1 MKVIYLCLL
10 LIGSLSACNSTIQ
23 KTKNQTRKSVPF
35 TVKEQKDC
43 IDALPLYILVD
54 SNYAKKAKDIS
65 DKLIEGIPLS
75 NRENKEC
82 YNQNIVHID
91 SVIRAS
97 IVLVKQNKSREL
109 LMLLE
114 KEKKNIYVHPSNTLD
129 NQMRLT
135 DVFFILYNKCNFR
148 KEEVCT
154 KMAILYEDAYLHMQ
168 MLEEL
173 NGEYYPD
180 HYNLLSTLIVLYES
194 TKMYPKA
201 ISRAKEM
208 CEFIATIAPN
218 GMSSKL
224 YMSALKELGELY
236 KEAGDNIRAD
246 SCYKFVNNY
255 TI

>member
-10 LIGSLSACNSTIQ
+10 LIGSLSACDSTIQ

-43 IDALPLYILVD
+43 IDALSLYIQVD
-54 SNYAKKAKDIS
+54 NNFAKAAKKYADELSKEKS
-65 DKLIEGIPLS
+65 LS
-75 NRENKEC
+75 NDGTQGYYDR
-82 YNQNIVHID
+82 NIAHID
-91 SVIRAS
+91 SVIKAS
-97 IVLVKQNKSREL
+97 IVLIKQNKSKEL
-109 LMLLE
+109 LILLE

-180 HYNLLSTLIVLYES
+180 HYNLLSSLIVLYES

-218 GMSSKL
+218 GKRSKL